1 MLITPIDKYFYFIAV
16 CILDVEDVEASQSTV
31 ILEEEEEEDRAAIVN
46 MDSIHRVV
54 SMSQH
59 FSATPLSQQSG
70 QNPLPTCSNQ
80 VGISPSPHN
89 NQVGIS
95 PLLPP
100 PPTHT
105 QQSGEILNPH
115 LRTLNHSPPPLPP
128 QRPPLNSQ
136 QSGGLTAIRWELHI
150 SLPPFNSQSGKKTL
164 PIHNN
169 QERICHPF
177 PSQQSDENSNFP
189 PNSKSGKFSQLSG
202 RTLTPSLSKQQLN
215 SSALFSP
222 CVILRKLS
230 GAPHSL

>member
-95 PLLPP
+95 PPP
-100 PPTHT
+100 HTHT
-105 QQSGEILNPH
+105 TIRGDPQPQPENPQP
-115 LRTLNHSPPPLPP
+115 LPPLPP
-128 QRPPLNSQ
+128 QRRPLNSQ
-136 QSGGLTAIRWELHI
+136 QSGGLTAIRWELHTP
-150 SLPPFNSQSGKKTL
+150 LPPFNSQSGKKTL

-230 GAPHSL
+230 GAPHSF

>member
-100 PPTHT
+100 PHTHNNQGRSSTPTWEPST
-105 QQSGEILNPH
+105 
-115 LRTLNHSPPPLPP
+115 TPPPPP
-128 QRPPLNSQ
+128 PTATPSQ
-136 QSGGLTAIRWELHI
+136 LTTIRWSH
-150 SLPPFNSQSGKKTL
+150 SNQMRTPHPPLPPFNSQSGKKTL

-189 PNSKSGKFSQLSG
+189 PNSKSGKFSQLLG

-230 GAPHSL
+230 GAPHSF

>member
-70 QNPLPTCSNQ
+70 QNPLPTCSNH

-100 PPTHT
+100 PLPHTHT

-115 LRTLNHSPPPLPP
+115 LGTLNHSPPPTATP
-128 QRPPLNSQ
+128 SQ
-136 QSGGLTAIRWELHI
+136 LTTIRWSHSNQMRTPHPPSPLLTHNQVKKTFQFTTIRRESATLSPHSNQMRTLI
-150 SLPPFNSQSGKKTL
+150 SLPTQ
-164 PIHNN
+164 N
-169 QERICHPF
+169 QE
-177 PSQQSDENSNFP
+177 NSH
-189 PNSKSGKFSQLSG
+189 
-202 RTLTPSLSKQQLN
+202 
-215 SSALFSP
+215 SSRVEP
-222 CVILRKLS
+222 
-230 GAPHSL
+230 

>member
-80 VGISPSPHN
+80 VGISPSPNN

-95 PLLPP
+95 P

-115 LRTLNHSPPPLPP
+115 LRTLNHSPPLPP

-136 QSGGLTAIRWELHI
+136 QSGGLTAIRWELHTP
-150 SLPPFNSQSGKKTL
+150 LPPFNSQSGKKN
-164 PIHNN
+164 PSN
-169 QERICHPF
+169 
-177 PSQQSDENSNFP
+177 SQQSGENLPPFP
-189 PNSKSGKFSQLSG
+189 
-202 RTLTPSLSKQQLN
+202 LTAIRWEL
-215 SSALFSP
+215 
-222 CVILRKLS
+222 
-230 GAPHSL
+230 

>member
-16 CILDVEDVEASQSTV
+16 CILDVEDVEASQSTM
-31 ILEEEEEEDRAAIVN
+31 ILEEEDDEDRAAIVN

-70 QNPLPTCSNQ
+70 QNPLPTHSNQ
-80 VGISPSPHN
+80 FGTSPSPHN

-95 PLLPP
+95 PL
-100 PPTHT
+100 
-105 QQSGEILNPH
+105 
-115 LRTLNHSPPPLPP
+115 
-128 QRPPLNSQ
+128 
-136 QSGGLTAIRWELHI
+136 
-150 SLPPFNSQSGKKTL
+150 
-164 PIHNN
+164 PIHDN

-230 GAPHSL
+230 GAPHSF